1 MNVCLLYQDRDRIR
15 WTDGTYFDAES
26 IEKDLNLNAL
36 FQAAGRRLIREDG
49 AVVRVEKEDPWLT
62 DTMRKIVM
70 IPLASKEEIEYRQ
83 AVLKDFS
90 RQEETLR
97 ALYRISTETLQAW
110 DFLGRSAVE
119 KTQKRSPA
127 TKLADEIRLL
137 RLFCDSL
144 TEIRE
149 RLTMEKPETGKPLA
163 ESFESEGL
171 AGFCARFRA
180 AFSPEREEE
189 IRKVLSGVSFYMDG
203 EKEGSGGQNPEG
215 WTVRPKI
222 VLACGLEDG
231 LKFSSLRPV
240 EISSESMRYYR
251 YGSAMKKIQDF
262 RYARI
267 PDSFSVEKDPKLM
280 EQAKLLEY
288 SAARYLM
295 DQVMPG
301 VMEEFQSFF
310 DQLKRQTAFYLGAV
324 QIMDHMRFLQMDS
337 CFPQVSAP
345 DILAFEELRELAMGL
360 ERRVNVIGNTCVLN
374 EKDLLIVTGANQGGK
389 STFLRSIGIAQVMM
403 QCGLPVAAKSFQS
416 PVFPRIFVHFTRR
429 EDASM
434 NSGRLDEELN
444 RMDQIIDQIGDGS
457 LMLLNESFA
466 TTTEKEGSGIA
477 YDIARALNEAHVK
490 ILMVTHLL
498 SFAQRVYAEE
508 KDKPGSRV
516 EFLSA
521 ERKPSGARTF
531 RMIQKVPEMTSFGL
545 DLYEE
550 IVEAN
555 IGENARKAEESM

>member
-1 MNVCLLYQDRDRIR
+1 MNVCLLYPDRDRNR
-15 WTDGTYFDAES
+15 WTDGTYFDVES
-26 IEKDLNLNAL
+26 IQKDLNLDAL

-62 DTMRKIVM
+62 DTMRKVMM
-70 IPLASKEEIEYRQ
+70 IPLDSKEEIEYRQ
-83 AVLKDFS
+83 AVLKDVS

-97 ALYRISTETLQAW
+97 ALYRISSETLQAW

-119 KTQKRSPA
+119 KTQKRSPV
-127 TKLADEIRLL
+127 TKLADDIRLL

-149 RLTMEKPETGKPLA
+149 RLAMEDPETGKPPA
-163 ESFESEGL
+163 ESFESEGFS
-171 AGFCARFRA
+171 GFCARFRT
-180 AFSPEREEE
+180 AFSPEREET
-189 IRKVLSGVSFYMDG
+189 IRRVLRCVSFYTDG
-203 EKEGSGGQNPEG
+203 EKGESGGQNAEG

-222 VLACGLEDG
+222 VLECGLEDG

-267 PDSFSVEKDPKLM
+267 PDSFSVEKDPKLT
-280 EQAKLLEY
+280 EQAKQLEY

-301 VMEEFQSFF
+301 VMEEFQYFF

-324 QIMDHMRFLQMDS
+324 HIMDYMRFMQMDF
-337 CFPQVSAP
+337 CFPQVSGP
-345 DILAFEELRELAMGL
+345 DTFTFEELRELAMGIA
-360 ERRVNVIGNTCVLN
+360 RHMNVIGNSCTLK

-403 QCGLPVAAKSFQS
+403 QCGLPVAAKSYQS
-416 PVFPRIFVHFTRR
+416 AVFPRIFVHFTRR
-429 EDASM
+429 EDTSM
-434 NSGRLDEELN
+434 NSGRLDEELD
-444 RMDQIIDQIGDGS
+444 RMSRIVDRIGDGS
-457 LMLLNESFA
+457 LLLLNESFA
-466 TTTEKEGSGIA
+466 TTTEKEASVIA
-477 YDIARALNEAHVK
+477 YDITRALNEAHVK

-508 KDKPGSRV
+508 KENPRSRV

-521 ERKPSGARTF
+521 ERKQNGARTF
-531 RMIQKVPEMTSFGL
+531 RMIRKVPEMTSFGL

-550 IVEAN
+550 IVEKRN
-555 IGENARKAEESM
+555 YSENAR